1 MPWLPFITDPVLK
14 ALDQSQAM
22 IEFGLDGKIL
32 TANQNF
38 LRATGYSLADIR
50 GRHHS
55 LFVDAQERDGAAYR
69 TFWRDLAQGMF
80 KQAEFKRMG
89 KDGREV
95 WFQATYN
102 PIRGLGGRVVKVLK
116 IAADITDEKRKAID
130 LAGQIAAI
138 HKSQAVIE
146 FALDGT
152 ILDANDNFLAVM
164 GYTLADIQGRHHSL
178 FVDAAYRDSPAY
190 KSFWEELARGT
201 YQAGQFKRLGKD
213 GREVWIEASYNPIL
227 DPSGKPVKVVKYA
240 TDVTERTLRAADS
253 EGQVRAIGKAM
264 AVIEFAL
271 DSTILDANDNFLTV
285 MGYTLADIKGKR
297 HELFVEPEYRKSAD
311 YREFWAQLAKGEYQ
325 FGRFKR
331 IGKGGREVWIEASYN
346 PILDLTG
353 KPLKVVKYATDIT
366 NEIRKQ
372 EQFNILSLVAD
383 GTDNSV
389 LITGADGLIEYVNPG
404 FTRMSGYTLDEVK
417 GKKPGHVLQGP
428 HTDPATVAR
437 IREKLTRREP
447 FYEEILNYTKAGE
460 PHWISLSI
468 NPILSKTGMLERFVS
483 VQANINATKLQA
495 LESSSRIDAIEQSTV
510 VIEWD
515 GDKRLA
521 HLNARALALLGV
533 ADMGQAAD
541 YLRYDTIFSS
551 DERQRLQAGAAVS
564 PDITL
569 TVGGGDIHL
578 TTTVQPLRDVTGR
591 LRRTVMYA
599 TDVTSRRRAAQETE
613 AMMENVL
620 TQISQIA
627 QSISGVSGQ
636 TNLLALNATIEAARA
651 GDAGKGFAVVA
662 GEVKSLAQRSAS
674 LSTGIAT
681 LVGDTQTRIEQ
692 FRLQA

>member
-32 TANQNF
+32 TANENF
-38 LRATGYSLADIR
+38 LRATGYSLAEIR

-55 LFVDAQERDGAAYR
+55 LFVDAQEREGGAYR

-80 KQAEFKRMG
+80 KQAQFKRMG

-130 LAGQIAAI
+130 LAGQVAAI
-138 HKSQAVIE
+138 NKSQAVIE

-152 ILDANDNFLAVM
+152 ILDANANFLTVM
-164 GYTLADIQGRHHSL
+164 GYTLAEIQGRHHSL

-190 KSFWEELARGT
+190 KSFWEELARGA

-227 DPSGKPVKVVKYA
+227 DPNGKPVKVVKYA
-240 TDVTERTLRAADS
+240 ADVTERTLRAADS

-271 DSTILDANDNFLTV
+271 DGTILDANDNFLAAL
-285 MGYTLADIKGKR
+285 GYSLADIQGKR
-297 HELFVEPEYRKSAD
+297 HELFVEPEYRKSAEYGD
-311 YREFWAQLAKGEYQ
+311 FWARLAKGEYQ
-325 FGRFKR
+325 SGRFKR

-366 NEIRKQ
+366 EEVRQQ

-417 GKKPGHVLQGP
+417 GKKPGHLLQGP

-437 IREKLTRREP
+437 IREKLTRCEP

-468 NPILSKTGMLERFVS
+468 NPIRSKTGKLERFVS

-515 GDKRLA
+515 EDKRLA
-521 HLNARALALLGV
+521 HLNTRALALLGV
-533 ADMGQAAD
+533 ADMRQAAD
-541 YLRYDTIFSS
+541 YLRYDDVFSS
-551 DERQRLQAGAAVS
+551 DERQRLQAGAALS
-564 PDITL
+564 PDKTL
-569 TVGGGDIHL
+569 MVAGNEIHL
-578 TTTVQPLRDVTGR
+578 TTTVQPLRDVAGQ

-599 TDVTSRRRAAQETE
+599 TDVTSRRRAAKETE

-620 TQISQIA
+620 TKISQIA

-651 GDAGKGFAVVA
+651 GEAGKGFAVVA